1 MAYRPTEAKAYKAGN
16 TALPLYKLLAYLY
29 ARIPM
34 GWPMDPLGSLGL
46 LDWSSPALSDNKNN

>member
-46 LDWSSPALSDNKNN
+46 LD